1 MDILLSSVD
10 LLRLSQITE
19 ENSSPLVNKDRLELI
34 KPLSYSGHIHQL
46 LLIISASIDY
56 TGWPTINTS
65 VTFFV
70 SSNNNII
77 TPKLR
82 KLILLSKDSNDAD
95 TKCTSSTKVEKS

>member
-1 MDILLSSVD
+1 MDILLPSVD

-19 ENSSPLVNKDRLELI
+19 ENSSPLVNKDRLKLI

-56 TGWPTINTS
+56 TGWPTINICD
-65 VTFFV
+65 FFV
-70 SSNNNII
+70 SLNNNII

>member
-1 MDILLSSVD
+1 MDILLPSVD

-46 LLIISASIDY
+46 LLIISASINY

-82 KLILLSKDSNDAD
+82 KLILLSQDSNDAD